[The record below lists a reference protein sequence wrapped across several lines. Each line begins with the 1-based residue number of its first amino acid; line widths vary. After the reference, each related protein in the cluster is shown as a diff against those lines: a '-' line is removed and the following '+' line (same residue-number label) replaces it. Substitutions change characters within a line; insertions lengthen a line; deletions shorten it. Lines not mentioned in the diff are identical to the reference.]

1 MSEPVRWVIPAVL
14 LVAVAGIPLQLWWQQ
29 RHPSSYPGSPEH
41 LAALESVEDGSA
53 PNLRVWRGLS
63 TAEQAAVDEGA
74 LRTAEDA
81 ARLAVERAAEI
92 NALHRP

>member
-1 MSEPVRWVIPAVL
+1 MSEPVRWVIPVVM
-14 LVAVAGIPLQLWWQQ
+14 LVAVAGIPLQLWWQS

-41 LAALESVEDGSA
+41 EAALKSVEDGSA

-63 TAEQAAVDEGA
+63 TDQQAAADEAA
-74 LRTAEDA
+74 LVAAVDA

-92 NALHRP
+92 NVLHRP

>member
-1 MSEPVRWVIPAVL
+1 MSEPVRWVIPAIM
-14 LVAVAGIPLQLWWQQ
+14 LVAVAGIPLQLWWES

-41 LAALESVEDGSA
+41 EAALESAEGGAA
-53 PNLRVWRGLS
+53 PSLRVWRGLS
-63 TAEQAAVDEGA
+63 TGEQAAVDEAALGA
-74 LRTAEDA
+74 AEDA